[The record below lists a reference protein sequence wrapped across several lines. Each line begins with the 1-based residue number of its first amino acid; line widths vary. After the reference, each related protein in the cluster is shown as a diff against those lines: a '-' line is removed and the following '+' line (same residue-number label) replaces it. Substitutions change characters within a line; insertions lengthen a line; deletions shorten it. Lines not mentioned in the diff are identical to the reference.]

1 MVCSAAVCFLL
12 DKKQSYSAQILIE
25 YTGAKAEQGLNPDD
39 TEIDISE
46 IYSDP
51 LCEDPLYVE
60 NLLGHSWKND
70 VVYFDDKRIARSKMT
85 VILTGTPDHKEV
97 LGSKYR
103 TDRFA
108 WIESLDE
115 ELKDLNDRI
124 KKIG

>member
-1 MVCSAAVCFLL
+1 MVELS
-12 DKKQSYSAQILIE
+12 KKIAEVPDLILVVE
-25 YTGAKAEQGLNPDD
+25 N
-39 TEIDISE
+39 ISE

-60 NLLGHSWKND
+60 NLLGHSWKNE
-70 VVYFDDKRIARSKMT
+70 VVYFDDKRIDRSKMT
-85 VILTGTPDHKEV
+85 VILTGTPDQKEV

-103 TDRFA
+103 TDGFA